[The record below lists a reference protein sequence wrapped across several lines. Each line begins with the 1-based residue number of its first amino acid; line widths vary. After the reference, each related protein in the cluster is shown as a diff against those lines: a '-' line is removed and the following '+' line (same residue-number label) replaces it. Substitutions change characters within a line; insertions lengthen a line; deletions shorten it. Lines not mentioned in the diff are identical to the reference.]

1 MLAIVVEANSEE
13 EYEDIPRVAGKGLV
27 YCMSLGLRDSSTD

>member
-1 MLAIVVEANSEE
+1 MLAIVMEANREG
-13 EYEDIPRVAGKGLV
+13 EYEDRPRVAGKGLV